1 MALSF
6 RAISNSKDFNFT
18 FDCTTLVLIFLEVSF
33 LGAIDENIVVYYD
46 ERLIPILTKGFK
58 ELL

>member
-18 FDCTTLVLIFLEVSF
+18 FDCTLVLIFLEVSF